1 MKKLKAF
8 TLVELIV
15 AIVILG
21 IILTIGVVKFDFV
34 NIYKERLEVNLIVD
48 SINSARTNAINTGYE
63 NEVTMYEEGSNITI
77 KDNGKL
83 NHININR
90 VKLIGET
97 SKVKFNSTGAPTKAC
112 TFELQGKKHYK
123 ITVEVATGKVN
134 LYEED

>member
-21 IILTIGVVKFDFV
+21 IILTIGVVKFDFA

-48 SINSARTNAINTGYE
+48 SINSARTNAINTGYT
-63 NEVTMYEEGSNITI
+63 NEVTMYENGSKITI
-77 KDNGKL
+77 NDNGKL
-83 NHININR
+83 EHINIKR
-90 VKLIGET
+90 IKLIGET
-97 SKVKFNSTGAPTKAC
+97 TKVIFNPTGAPTKAC
-112 TFELQGKKHYK
+112 TFNLRGRKKHL